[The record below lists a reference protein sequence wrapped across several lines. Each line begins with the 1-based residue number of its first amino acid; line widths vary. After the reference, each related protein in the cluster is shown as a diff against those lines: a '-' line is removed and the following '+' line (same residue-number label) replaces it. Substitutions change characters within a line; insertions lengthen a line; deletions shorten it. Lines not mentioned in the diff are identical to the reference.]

1 MKKTNKKAAAL
12 HSNLQERAKELNCLY
27 KIEELLKNTKVS
39 LKHLF
44 LGVIDIIPCGWQ
56 FPKLCQ
62 VRIIYKNKKYESSN
76 YIDTSI
82 VQSSHIFVQEK
93 RVGEIFVSYKKA
105 VPLIKGKYFLK
116 EETKLI
122 NTIADRIGHTLLHKK
137 LEEDFDKWEQIKKDL
152 LNEKTVKWRAILD
165 TLQKLDKK
173 LFVYISRKMLHFLC
187 WKGFEEAKVLLEKFG
202 SIKKVR
208 KEEILHGIN
217 LASQKQTWEH
227 ILKISNEVF
236 RIASIHLN
244 EDQIVDCI
252 QKWIQENKSR
262 FLVRAI
268 ENPNS
273 LLSDLIDAIMR
284 YRYMESQDSL
294 LSPFLT
300 KGLSVSLVRRFLSDD
315 LKFMNVAKNYIEV
328 QDYFDL
334 VERIIFP
341 VGSQGKLG
349 GKSAG
354 IFLAKQIIDKFRNTE
369 ELLKDVKVPKTW
381 YITSDGLTNFIHYN
395 NLDEVIEQ
403 KYKDK
408 EEIRIEYPNLIQIFK
423 NSYFP
428 PEIIKGL
435 SIAVDDLGNRP
446 IIVRSSSLLEDRVGA
461 VFSGKYKSLFLAN
474 QGSRE
479 ERLEALMDA
488 IAEVYASTFSPD
500 PIEYRSERGLL
511 DFYEEMGILI
521 QEVVGNRIGDYFIPS
536 FAGVAFSNNEFL
548 WSPRISRHDGL
559 IRAVPGLGTR
569 AVDRIADDYPILI
582 APGKPELRVNVTPD
596 EVCLYSPRKIDVIN
610 IPKNCFET
618 IEISELLQKF
628 GDDFPNI
635 HNIVSIY
642 TDGCIQSPSALYNLD
657 FEKNNLIVTFDGL
670 IKRTPLIQQIKTIL
684 NLLQEKIGNP
694 IDIEFA
700 HDGENLYLLQCR
712 PQSYISENEPTPIP
726 KDIPEDN
733 IIFSAD
739 RYISNALINDI
750 LYIVYVDPEAY
761 RQISNIS
768 ELTKIGSIIGKINKL
783 LPKRQFILMG
793 PGRWGSRGD
802 IKLGVNVTYADI
814 NNTAMLIEIARKK
827 GNYVPE
833 LSFGTHFFQDLV
845 ESSIRYLPL
854 YPDEDGTVFNEEFIL
869 NSKNII
875 SELLPKF
882 SSFSK
887 IIHIVDIQK
896 SNKGGTLCITMN
908 ADISRAVG
916 YLTKK
921 ETV

>member
-1 MKKTNKKAAAL
+1 MVKKKKQNYAQHFEL
-12 HSNLQERAKELNCLY
+12 KERAKELNCLY
-27 KIEELLKNTKVS
+27 KVEELLSDTNIS
-39 LKHLF
+39 LKKLF
-44 LGVIDIIPCGWQ
+44 KSVIDIIPCGWQ
-56 FPKLCQ
+56 FPELCQ
-62 VRIIYKNKKYESSN
+62 VRIIYKNKKFESSS
-76 YIDTSI
+76 YIETPF
-82 VQSSHIFVQEK
+82 VQSTDILVQNES
-93 RVGEIFVSYKKA
+93 VGKIFVSYKKE
-105 VPLIKGKYFLK
+105 VPLTRGKYFLK

-122 NTIADRIGHTLLHKK
+122 NTIADRIGHIILHKK
-137 LEEDFDKWEQIKKDL
+137 FERDVNKLEQIK
-152 LNEKTVKWRAILD
+152 NNFTNQTGKWRAILD
-165 TLQKLDKK
+165 TLKESDKK
-173 LFVYISRKMLHFLC
+173 LYVYLSRKMLNYLC
-187 WKGFEEAKVLLEKFG
+187 WTGIEEAKALLEQFG
-202 SIKKVR
+202 SIKRVR
-208 KEEILHGIN
+208 KNEILDGLN
-217 LASQKQTWEH
+217 FPSKKQTWGH
-227 ILKISNEVF
+227 ISNISNKIFQV
-236 RIASIHLN
+236 ASRNLKD
-244 EDQIVDCI
+244 DQIVACI
-252 QKWIQENKSR
+252 QKWMQEDKSR

-268 ENPNS
+268 ENQSS
-273 LLSDLIDAIMR
+273 LLSELIDAIMR
-284 YRYMESQDSL
+284 YRYIESKDIS
-294 LSPFLT
+294 LSPFIM

-315 LKFMNVAKNYIEV
+315 LRFMNIAKNYIDV
-328 QDYFDL
+328 HDYFDL
-334 VERIIFP
+334 VQRIIFP
-341 VGSQGKLG
+341 AGSQGKLG

-354 IFLAKQIIDKFRNTE
+354 IILAKQIIDKSRESE
-369 ELLKDVKVPKTW
+369 ELLKDLKVPKTW
-381 YITSDGLTNFIHYN
+381 YITSDGLTSFIHFN

-408 EEIRIEYPNLIQIFK
+408 EEVRIEYPNLIQIFK

-435 SIAVDDLGNRP
+435 SIAVDNFGNKP

-474 QGSRE
+474 QGSKE
-479 ERLEALMDA
+479 DRLEALMDA

-521 QEVVGNRIGDYFIPS
+521 QEVVGNKIGDYFIPT

-582 APGKPELRVNVTPD
+582 APGKPEMRVNVTPD
-596 EVCLYSPRKIDVIN
+596 EVCRYSPRKIDVIN
-610 IPKNCFET
+610 LAKNCFET
-618 IEISELLQKF
+618 IEISELLQKY
-628 GDDFPNI
+628 GDEFHNI
-635 HNIVSIY
+635 HNIISIY
-642 TDGCIQSPSALYNLD
+642 KDGCIQSPSALFNLD

-670 IKRTPLIQQIKTIL
+670 IKRTPLIKQIKTLL
-684 NLLQEKIGNP
+684 NVLEEKIGNP

-712 PQSYISENEPTPIP
+712 PQSYLLESEPTPIP
-726 KDIPEDN
+726 KNIPDDD

-739 RYISNALINDI
+739 RYVSNALITNI

-768 ELTKIGSIIGKINKL
+768 ELTKMGSIIGKINKL

-827 GNYVPE
+827 GHYIPE

-854 YPDEDGTVFNEEFIL
+854 YPDEEGTVFNEEYLL

-882 SSFSK
+882 SSFAK
-887 IIHIVDIQK
+887 IIHIIDIQK
-896 SNKGGTLCITMN
+896 LNNGSSLCVSMN
-908 ADISRAVG
+908 ADINKAVG
-916 YLTKK
+916 FLTK
-921 ETV
+921 